1 MADLARKAAYDT
13 LTRIEKDGAFSNL
26 ATARLRDLDTL
37 DASFATAL
45 CMGVLESRRALD
57 FLILRHTQKMPDKE
71 LLLLLRL
78 GAFQI
83 FYMDRVPDSAACNE
97 TVAIARGLFGAKR
110 AGFVNA
116 VLRSLCREKDTAW
129 AALQEQPAEIRLSFG
144 DGIAKLLREQ
154 YPDSYTQIMES
165 FGKKQPLCLRVNTLK
180 ADATV
185 LAARLH
191 AVADGDMLTVAEQQA
206 EAVRGLESGEY
217 FVQGYGSQTAVRM
230 LDAKPDDTVL
240 DVCACPG
247 GKSFGA
253 ALDMQNRGL
262 VRSMDI
268 HGNKLPLI
276 KKSAQ
281 KLGIS
286 IIETAVHDARETDSS
301 WIGKADKVICDVPC
315 SGLGVIGSKPEI
327 RYKDPVEFSGL
338 YPTQRKILASSA
350 NYVKAGGTLV
360 YSTCTLNKIENEE
373 VVRGFLAEHG
383 DFSLAD
389 ERTFLPFDGS
399 GEGFYAAKL
408 VRKA

>member
-1 MADLARKAAYDT
+1 MADLARKAAYDA

-26 ATARLRDLDTL
+26 AMSKLRELSTL

-45 CMGVLESRRALD
+45 CMGVLEKRRALD
-57 FLILRHTQKMPDKE
+57 FLIMRHTQKTPDKE

-83 FYMDRVPDSAACNE
+83 FYMDRVPDSASCNE

-116 VLRSLCREKDTAW
+116 VLRSLCREKDAAW
-129 AALQEQPAEIRLSFG
+129 AALQEQPAEICLSFG
-144 DGIAKLLREQ
+144 DGVAAIFREQ
-154 YPDSYTQIMES
+154 YPDACVQIMQAFCE
-165 FGKKQPLCLRVNTLK
+165 KQPLRLRVNNLK
-180 ADATV
+180 TDALA
-185 LAARLH
+185 LAARLD
-191 AVADGDMLTVAEQQA
+191 AVADGNMLTVQDQQS
-206 EAVRGLESGEY
+206 EAVRGLDSGEY
-217 FVQGYGSQTAVRM
+217 FVQGHGSQMAVRM
-230 LDAKPDDTVL
+230 LGAQAGDTVF

-247 GKSFGA
+247 GKSLAA

-262 VRSMDI
+262 IRSMDI

-276 KKSAQ
+276 KKSAE

-286 IIETAVHDARETDSS
+286 IIETAVHDARETDPSLV
-301 WIGKADKVICDVPC
+301 GKADKVICDVPC
-315 SGLGVIGSKPEI
+315 SGLGVISSKPEI
-327 RYKDPVEFSGL
+327 RYKDPAEFAGL
-338 YPTQRKILASSA
+338 YPTQKRILASSA
-350 NYVKAGGTLV
+350 CYVKVGGTLV

-373 VVRGFLAEHG
+373 VVRVFLAEHD

-389 ERTFLPFDGS
+389 EHTFLPFDGS

>member
-1 MADLARKAAYDT
+1 MADLARKAAYDA
-13 LTRIEKDGAFSNL
+13 LMRVEKDGAFSNL
-26 ATARLRDLDTL
+26 AMSKLRELSAL

-45 CMGVLESRRALD
+45 CMGVLEKRRALD
-57 FLILRHTQKMPDKE
+57 FLIMRHTQKTPDKE

-78 GAFQI
+78 GAFQV
-83 FYMDRVPDSAACNE
+83 FYMDRVPDSASCNE

-116 VLRSLCREKDTAW
+116 VLRSLCREKEAAW

-144 DGIAKLLREQ
+144 DGAGAIFREQ
-154 YPDSYTQIMES
+154 YPDNYTQIMEA
-165 FGKKQPLCLRVNTLK
+165 FCEKQPLRLRVNNLK
-180 ADATV
+180 TDAHV
-185 LAARLH
+185 LAARLD
-191 AVADGDMLTVAEQQA
+191 AVADGNMLTVLDRQS
-206 EAVRGLESGEY
+206 EAVRGLDSGEY
-217 FVQGYGSQTAVRM
+217 FVQGYGSQMAVRM
-230 LDAKPDDTVL
+230 LGAQAGDTVF

-247 GKSFGA
+247 GKSLGA

-262 VRSMDI
+262 VCSMDI

-276 KKSAQ
+276 QKSAE

-286 IIETAVHDARETDSS
+286 IIETAVHDARETDPLLV
-301 WIGKADKVICDVPC
+301 GKADKVICDVPC

-327 RYKDPVEFSGL
+327 RYKDPAEFAGL

-350 NYVKAGGTLV
+350 NYVKPGGTLV

-373 VVRGFLAEHG
+373 VVRSFLAEHD

-389 ERTFLPFDGS
+389 EHTFLPFDGS

>member
-1 MADLARKAAYDT
+1 MADLARKAAYDA
-13 LTRIEKDGAFSNL
+13 LMRVEKDGAFSNL
-26 ATARLRDLDTL
+26 AMSKLRELSAL

-45 CMGVLESRRALD
+45 CMGVLEKRRALD
-57 FLILRHTQKMPDKE
+57 FLIMRHTQKTPDKE

-83 FYMDRVPDSAACNE
+83 FYMDRVPDSASCNE
-97 TVAIARGLFGAKR
+97 TVAIARGLFGSKR

-116 VLRSLCREKDTAW
+116 VLRSLCREKEAAW

-144 DGIAKLLREQ
+144 DGVGAIFREQ
-154 YPDSYTQIMES
+154 YPDNYTQIMEA
-165 FGKKQPLCLRVNTLK
+165 FCEKQPLRLRVNNLK
-180 ADATV
+180 TDAHA
-185 LAARLH
+185 LAARLD
-191 AVADGDMLTVAEQQA
+191 AAADGNMLTVLDRQS
-206 EAVRGLESGEY
+206 EAVRGLDSGEY
-217 FVQGYGSQTAVRM
+217 FVQGYGSQMAVRM
-230 LDAKPDDTVL
+230 LGAQAGDTVF

-247 GKSFGA
+247 GKSLGA

-276 KKSAQ
+276 KKSAE

-286 IIETAVHDARETDSS
+286 IIETAVHDARETDPLLV
-301 WIGKADKVICDVPC
+301 GKADKVICDVPC

-327 RYKDPVEFSGL
+327 RYKDPAEFAGL

-350 NYVKAGGTLV
+350 NYVKPGGTLV

-373 VVRGFLAEHG
+373 IVRGFLAEHD

-389 ERTFLPFDGS
+389 EHTFLPFDGS

>member
-1 MADLARKAAYDT
+1 
-13 LTRIEKDGAFSNL
+13 FSNL
-26 ATARLRDLDTL
+26 AMSKLRELSAL

-45 CMGVLESRRALD
+45 CMGVLEKRRALD
-57 FLILRHTQKMPDKE
+57 FLIMRHTQKTPDKE

-83 FYMDRVPDSAACNE
+83 FYMDRVPDSASCNE
-97 TVAIARGLFGAKR
+97 TVAIARGLFGSKR

-116 VLRSLCREKDTAW
+116 VLRSLCREKEAAW

-144 DGIAKLLREQ
+144 DGVAAIFREQ
-154 YPDSYTQIMES
+154 YPDNYTQIMEA
-165 FGKKQPLCLRVNTLK
+165 FCEKQPLRLRVNNLK
-180 ADATV
+180 TDAHV
-185 LAARLH
+185 LAARLD
-191 AVADGDMLTVAEQQA
+191 AASDGNMLTVLDRQS
-206 EAVRGLESGEY
+206 EAVRGLDSGEY
-217 FVQGYGSQTAVRM
+217 FVQGYGSQMAVRM
-230 LDAKPDDTVL
+230 LGAQAGDTVF

-247 GKSFGA
+247 GKSLGA
-253 ALDMQNRGL
+253 ALDMQNCGL
-262 VRSMDI
+262 VCSMDI

-276 KKSAQ
+276 QKSAE

-286 IIETAVHDARETDSS
+286 IIETAVHDARETDPLLV
-301 WIGKADKVICDVPC
+301 GKADKVICDVPC

-327 RYKDPVEFSGL
+327 RYKDPAEFAGL

-350 NYVKAGGTLV
+350 NYVKPGGTLV

-373 VVRGFLAEHG
+373 VVRGFLAEHD

-389 ERTFLPFDGS
+389 EHTFLPFDGS
-399 GEGFYAAKL
+399 GEGFYAARL